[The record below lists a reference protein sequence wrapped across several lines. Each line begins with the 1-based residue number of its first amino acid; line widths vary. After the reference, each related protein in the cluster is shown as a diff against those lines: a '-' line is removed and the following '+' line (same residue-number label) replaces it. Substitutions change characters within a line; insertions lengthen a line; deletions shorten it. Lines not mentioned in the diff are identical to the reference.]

1 MNKDAP
7 TYDLTWLVYV
17 IIISFFMLAGTVY
30 GQTEV
35 GYSNFGKTQKG
46 LTVVEFWADWN
57 ERNMCHW
64 VRDFRDI
71 KFYRLDI
78 GEYAETA
85 EEYGIKV
92 LPTIIL
98 FDNGE
103 EVIRFQGD
111 IQFKLC
117 PEETPKKLQEAIDG
131 ILVGRF

>member
-1 MNKDAP
+1 MNKDTP

-78 GEYAETA
+78 GEYAGTA
-85 EEYGIKV
+85 DEYGIKV

-117 PEETPKKLQEAIDG
+117 PQETPKKLQEAIDG